1 VDAPYTFADVD
12 GAVREARFSRRL
24 GYRCKSAVLPGH
36 AAAINAVLTPG
47 DADVQHAGEIVH
59 AFEAARER
67 GEERA
72 LVDGLWVEVPTY
84 RNAKRTLERA
94 RRLLKRR

>member
-1 VDAPYTFADVD
+1 MDAPYTFADVD

-24 GYRCKSAVLPGH
+24 GYRF
-36 AAAINAVLTPG
+36 AINAVLTPG
-47 DADVQHAGEIVH
+47 DADVQHARVLVN

-72 LVDGLWVEVPTY
+72 LVDGLWVEVPTNP
-84 RNAKRTLERA
+84 NANRTLERA
-94 RRLLKRR
+94 RRLQGPGAGP